1 MLSGGNVGTE
11 WAYIMVAVMLVAVLL
26 GRRALTL
33 RGVALAAILV
43 LVRDFRCHSPRRRRW
58 LWFFARCA
66 A

>member
-11 WAYIMVAVMLVAVLL
+11 WAVIMAAVLL
-26 GRRALTL
+26 DRRALTL